1 VTTPSQFVVLSR
13 KVAAD
18 FLQTVVV
25 IDDEARFQ
33 VDTEVESGRPK
44 IASESNPAPLATE
57 ATPPTESALKL
68 TTPTDAQIQAAA
80 EEPVDSHDLDAKA
93 VTDGFAE
100 RGLVCAVLRPTI
112 TEYISTAP
120 NTATARADIVVLD
133 WVLHNDNGAKTLGLI
148 SSLIDSDS
156 DRLRLIAIYTG
167 QKDLKRIA
175 DRILELISRRSDKF
189 SVQQPNAFSVER
201 GPVRVSVFAKPGTRI
216 PKEDPQA
223 SSRILASS
231 ELPEALIN
239 EFAEMTAG
247 LVPHVTLASLA
258 ALRRSSHRILRRL
271 SPSLDPA
278 YLWHRANHVHPRDA
292 ESDLKAIIVEELAA
306 VVADEKVETHADINA
321 IGAWLD
327 DFISGGDYKA
337 RFALSESVDSQQML
351 ELLSKGSKGDDNK
364 PIRERF
370 GALVS
375 GKAHTR
381 TNQCFAQGITENT
394 KANEDFAM
402 LLSVRNHY
410 EPPTPILSLGTV
422 TRTGAAAQA
431 KYWMC
436 LQPVCDCLR
445 LKQRTAF
452 PLLPLEIV
460 PAGEPFH
467 LVVRPAD
474 AESVRLKLLSKP
486 LNLVMEQ
493 FDPTDADAGTIAATL
508 DSGEWFF
515 NAASGTRHRWIADL
529 KPQHALWFADLLSHQ
544 MRRVGLVQS
553 EWLRKWADSVKD

>member
-1 VTTPSQFVVLSR
+1 MTVPSPFVVLSR

-33 VDTEVESGRPK
+33 VDAEVESVRPAGD
-44 IASESNPAPLATE
+44 ITSNATLAAAGAAGQIES
-57 ATPPTESALKL
+57 TPTL
-68 TTPTDAQIQAAA
+68 TAPTDAQIQAAV

-100 RGLVCAVLRPTI
+100 RGLVCAVLRPTSDEVI
-112 TEYISTAP
+112 FTAP
-120 NTATARADIVVLD
+120 TTAVARADIVVLD
-133 WVLHNDNGAKTLGLI
+133 WVLHNDNGAKTLELI
-148 SSLIDSDS
+148 SSLIESDS

-175 DRILELISRRSDKF
+175 DRILEVVSQRADMF

-201 GPVRVSVFAKPGTRI
+201 GPVRISVFAKPGTRI
-216 PKEDPQA
+216 PKEDAQA
-223 SSRILASS
+223 YARIKASS
-231 ELPEALIN
+231 ELPDALIN
-239 EFAEMTAG
+239 EFAEMTTG

-258 ALRRSSHRILRRL
+258 ALRRNSHRMLRRL

-278 YLWHRANHVHPRDA
+278 YLWHRANHAHPRDA
-292 ESDLKAIIVEELAA
+292 EADLKAMIVGELAA
-306 VVADEKVETHADINA
+306 VVADEKVEAHADINA
-321 IGAWLD
+321 ISAWLD
-327 DFISGGDYKA
+327 DFISGGDYKE
-337 RFALSESVDSQQML
+337 RFALSENVNRQQVL
-351 ELLSKGSKGDDNK
+351 ELLTKGSKGDENI

-370 GALVS
+370 SALVS

-381 TNQCFAQGITENT
+381 THQCFAQGIAENT

-422 TRTGAAAQA
+422 LKIGTTAQA

-436 LQPVCDCLR
+436 VQPECDSLR

-460 PAGEPFH
+460 PVGEPFH
-467 LVVRPAD
+467 LVVRSAD
-474 AESVRLKLLSKP
+474 TESVRLRVLSKP
-486 LNLVMEQ
+486 MNLRMEP
-493 FDPTDADAGTIAATL
+493 FDPTDVAAGTVSAAL
-508 DSGEWFF
+508 DTGEWFF
-515 NAASGTRHRWIADL
+515 GAASGVRYTWIADM
-529 KPQHALWFADLLSHQ
+529 KPQHALWFADLLSSQ

-553 EWLRKWADSVKD
+553 EWLRRWSDSVKD